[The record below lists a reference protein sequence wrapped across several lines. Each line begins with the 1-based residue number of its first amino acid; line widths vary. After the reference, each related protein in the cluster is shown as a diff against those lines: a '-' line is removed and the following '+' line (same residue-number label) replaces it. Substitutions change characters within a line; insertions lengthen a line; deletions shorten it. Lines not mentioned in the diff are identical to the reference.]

1 MRVRVRV
8 RVSVRVRLRVI
19 VGARARARGRVGVT
33 LIAACAAWSAAWA
46 APAWVLALRGGGS
59 VLGRSPSHRIQ
70 SASKTWLALG

>member
-1 MRVRVRV
+1 M
-8 RVSVRVRLRVI
+8 SVRVRLRVR
-19 VGARARARGRVGVT
+19 VRARARARARARGRVGVT